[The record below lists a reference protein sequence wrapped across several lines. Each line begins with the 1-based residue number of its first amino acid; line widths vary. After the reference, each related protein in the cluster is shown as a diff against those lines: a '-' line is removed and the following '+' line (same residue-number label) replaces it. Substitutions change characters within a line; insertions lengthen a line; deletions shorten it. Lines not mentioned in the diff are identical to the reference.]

1 MKTTRRMAAGIVLRR
16 LLIITAVLLLLLIG
30 KPVANRV
37 TFAGAT
43 VGSFE
48 IDGNLTVDHPAPPAE
63 PIDWNSTPFP
73 AALSQFRPRRRL
85 QFARRQLQT
94 DAGGS
99 ERLCYGPNGVGAAD
113 AG

>member
-16 LLIITAVLLLLLIG
+16 LLIIIAVLLLLLIG

-48 IDGNLTVDHPAPPAE
+48 IDLHARFIISIRVRLADSPNAIRTGRSAKIVGR
-63 PIDWNSTPFP
+63 TPV
-73 AALSQFRPRRRL
+73 R
-85 QFARRQLQT
+85 
-94 DAGGS
+94 
-99 ERLCYGPNGVGAAD
+99 
-113 AG
+113 